1 MSATGL
7 AVLTMALG
15 ACTSGSQKAAT
26 SPTTASASPTT
37 AASGTST
44 APNAATARCASTPG
58 VNATTLKIGVISPQS
73 GKVAA
78 ARAGFLD
85 GVEAA
90 INLQNAQGGVDGRH
104 LTLVSQDDQGSVTGN
119 LAAAQDLVQN
129 ADVLGIIE
137 TEVQD
142 GSGTYLATNDIP
154 VVGHSSTPAFVATN
168 KNALGIL
175 GAYSSTTPYLSA
187 MVSFMKSQGVTTIA
201 VLSHADP
208 QSANAA
214 KIFARDAASSG
225 IRAGYTR
232 LDVPLV
238 PGDFTGDATSMASGG
253 VNGAYLPLLD
263 QVGLALYQAATQAG
277 VKFKVYLFPNFY
289 DPSSIHQVAST
300 INGTYTVSAVAPLE
314 ENLPEQQTFQH
325 ALKTYRPGAQISA
338 NTMEGWA
345 SARTFV
351 AAVQKAGVCPTRAS
365 VIGRFSTFTN
375 YTENGFVAPFTYGQ
389 PESCNYVIKITTAG
403 YQPIN
408 NSQPYCAS

>member
-1 MSATGL
+1 
-7 AVLTMALG
+7 MALG
-15 ACTSGSQKAAT
+15 ACTSGSQKATT
-26 SPTTASASPTT
+26 SPTTAATRTSSAPNSA
-37 AASGTST
+37 AASCPS
-44 APNAATARCASTPG
+44 APG
-58 VNATTLKIGVISPQS
+58 VTATTIKIGEISPQS
-73 GKVAA
+73 GQSAA

-90 INLQNAQGGVDGRH
+90 IDLQNAQGGVNGRI
-104 LTLVSQDDQGSVTGN
+104 LTLVSRDDQGSVTGN

-129 ADVLGIIE
+129 AGVLGIIE

-142 GSGTYLATNDIP
+142 GSGSYLAANDVP
-154 VVGHSSTPAFVATN
+154 LVGHSSTPAFVATN
-168 KNALGIL
+168 KNTFGIL
-175 GAYSSTTPYLSA
+175 GAYSSTTPYLAA
-187 MVSFMKSQGVTTIA
+187 MANFMKSQGVTSIA

-214 KIFARDAASSG
+214 KIFSKDAESAG

-232 LDVPLV
+232 LNVPLV
-238 PGDFTGDATSMASGG
+238 PGDFTGDATSMASAG

-263 QVGLALYQAATQAG
+263 QVALALHQAATQAG
-277 VKFKVYLFPNFY
+277 VKFKVYLFPNLY
-289 DPSSIHQVAST
+289 NPSTIQQVAST

-325 ALKTYRPGAQISA
+325 ALKTYRAGAQISD

-351 AAVQKAGVCPTRAS
+351 AAVQKSGVCPTRAS
-365 VIGRFSTFTN
+365 VVGTFSTFAN
-375 YTENGFVAPFTYGQ
+375 YTENGFLAPITFGQ

-403 YQPIN
+403 YQPLN
-408 NSQPYCAS
+408 NNQPYCAT

>member
-1 MSATGL
+1 MGL

-37 AASGTST
+37 AASGTSS
-44 APNAATARCASTPG
+44 APNAATASCASAPG
-58 VNATTLKIGVISPQS
+58 VNATTIKIGEISPQS
-73 GKVAA
+73 GQFAA
-78 ARAGFLD
+78 VRAGFLD

-90 INLQNAQGGVDGRH
+90 IDLQNAEGGVDGRK
-104 LTLVSQDDQGSVTGN
+104 LTLISRDDQGTVTRN

-137 TEVQD
+137 AEVQD
-142 GSGTYLATNDIP
+142 GSGTYLAANNVP
-154 VVGHSSTPAFVATN
+154 LLGHSSTPAFVATN
-168 KNALGIL
+168 KNTLGIL
-175 GAYSSTTPYLSA
+175 GAYSSTTPYLTA
-187 MVSFMKSQGVTTIA
+187 IVNFMKSQGVTAIA

-214 KIFARDAASSG
+214 KIFAKDADSAG
-225 IRAGYTR
+225 IKAGYTR
-232 LDVPLV
+232 LDVPAV

-253 VNGAYLPLLD
+253 VNGAYLPLFN
-263 QVGLALYQAATQAG
+263 QVALALYQAATQAG
-277 VKFKVYLFPNFY
+277 VKFKVYVFPSFY
-289 DPSSIHQVAST
+289 DPSTIQQVAST
-300 INGTYTVSAVAPLE
+300 INGTYSGSAMAPLE

-325 ALKTYRPGAQISA
+325 ALKTYLPGAKISA
-338 NTMEGWA
+338 YTMEGWA

-351 AAVQKAGVCPTRAS
+351 AAVQKSGVCPTRTS
-365 VIGRFSTFTN
+365 VIGTFSTFTN

-389 PESCNYVIKITTAG
+389 PDSCIYLIKITTAG

-408 NSQPYCAS
+408 NNRPFCAS